1 MQVYL
6 RLGLSLYVS
15 ILELFSAEPALR
27 QANVCRRGDPPE
39 EMCRSTFTVWL
50 AAAAYAGEQ
59 QDPEQAVTASAVT
72 EAIEAEQSAAA
83 ASAAIVGSAAAA
95 GAKNQ

>member
-27 QANVCRRGDPPE
+27 QTNVCRRDDPPE
-39 EMCRSTFTVWL
+39 EMCQSTFTVWL

-59 QDPEQAVTASAVT
+59 QDPKQAVTASAVT